1 MPPPNRKLMPK
12 EEIKND
18 MGGKVSEGA

>member
-12 EEIKND
+12 VVIRND
-18 MGGKVSEGA
+18 VGVKVSEGA